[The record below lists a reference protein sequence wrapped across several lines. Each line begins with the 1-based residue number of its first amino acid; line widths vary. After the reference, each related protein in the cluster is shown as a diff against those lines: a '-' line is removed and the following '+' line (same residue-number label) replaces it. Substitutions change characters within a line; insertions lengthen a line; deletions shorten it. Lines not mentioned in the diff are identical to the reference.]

1 MIRKV
6 RARFANGVLTPLKPP
21 TLEEGSE
28 VVLSLEADLP
38 EVKLPKFL
46 IDDPDPKALKR
57 FL

>member
-1 MIRKV
+1 
-6 RARFANGVLTPLKPP
+6 
-21 TLEEGSE
+21 